1 MFLQFVQKPLF
12 CIALIFSLP
21 DNVEK
26 STYSKVLTFCLGSLF
41 WLEVDDDG
49 DGEDDVVDGPG
60 VEHLSTFSSLALI
73 WESINRWVA
82 NNVFSYFASVS
93 SNESIIILNR

>member
-12 CIALIFSLP
+12 CIALIFSFP
-21 DNVEK
+21 DSVEK
-26 STYSKVLTFCLGSLF
+26 STNSKGLTFCLGSRF

-49 DGEDDVVDGPG
+49 DGEDDADDGPG

-93 SNESIIILNR
+93 SNESIII